1 MSFSDD
7 VKEAKVTLK
16 KIKNYDINGFAREL
30 KYWIRELHFFYNI
43 IVPNETNDPSTS
55 FYKIKPANR
64 PTTGQIAYFN
74 LRRGYPKE
82 IYGGHYC
89 YILKDFGSKYL
100 VIPTTSVKENSN
112 PPNSKIEIDIKIK
125 DFKND
130 KTSRLHL
137 SDMRAIDIQRINEQ
151 KSIYDIKE
159 KPADL
164 NQKISE
170 FLFETAWQ
178 LTDKIVLLI

>member
-1 MSFSDD
+1 MGFSDD
-7 VKEAKVTLK
+7 MKEAKATLK
-16 KIKNYDINGFAREL
+16 KIKNYDVSGFAREL

-89 YILKDFGSKYL
+89 YILKDYGSKYL
-100 VIPTTSVKENSN
+100 VIPTTSVKKNSS
-112 PPNSKIEIDIKIK
+112 PPNSKIEIDIEIK

-130 KTSRLHL
+130 KISRLHL

-151 KSIYDIKE
+151 KAVFEVKGNT
-159 KPADL
+159 ANL
-164 NQKISE
+164 NQKISLI
-170 FLFETAWQ
+170 LFGT
-178 LTDKIVLLI
+178 T